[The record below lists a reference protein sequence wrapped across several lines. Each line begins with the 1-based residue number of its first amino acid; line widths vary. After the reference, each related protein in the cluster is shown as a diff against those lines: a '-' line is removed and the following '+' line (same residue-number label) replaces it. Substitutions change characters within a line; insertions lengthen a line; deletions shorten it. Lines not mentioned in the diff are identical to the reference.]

1 MCADQDS
8 QYVLNVF
15 LIKFHC
21 FIQIFVYLYVT
32 LADDEP
38 EMGLPGMVPMGGR
51 GLSTMTR
58 PTT

>member
-1 MCADQDS
+1 MYFLNQIS
-8 QYVLNVF
+8 QFYPIF
-15 LIKFHC
+15 LYL
-21 FIQIFVYLYVT
+21 FVM

-38 EMGLPGMVPMGGR
+38 NMGVPGMVPIGGR